1 MEPIG
6 YLILFKQICGAV
18 LDIEQTS
25 PILQSTDGRINK
37 MKIFSVM
44 IICLLPILGCAKEND
59 GAYQFVSNLYTNYR
73 SDSTILA
80 FVFNGPRA
88 DTIFS
93 QELLKLIRLDAK
105 LANGENGYLDEDPL
119 CSCQDPGGLKV
130 DKITITKKNGI
141 SYAEVKINFSRSRP
155 IVKKTIVLQ
164 LKEIKEKWLIDDVVD
179 SSSSNPSLFK
189 FLAKSLAKNNPDTTK

>member
-1 MEPIG
+1 
-6 YLILFKQICGAV
+6 
-18 LDIEQTS
+18 
-25 PILQSTDGRINK
+25 
-37 MKIFSVM
+37 MKIISVL

-59 GAYQFVSNLYTNYR
+59 KVYQFVSNLYTNYK

-80 FVFNGPRA
+80 FNGPRA

-93 QELLKLIRLDAK
+93 QELLKLIRLDEK

-130 DKITITKKNGI
+130 NKITITEKNGLL
-141 SYAEVKINFSRSRP
+141 YAEVKIIFSRSRP
-155 IVKKTIVLQ
+155 IVKKTIILQ
-164 LKEIKEKWLIDDVVD
+164 IKEIKDKWLIDDIID